1 MKKGFILLR
10 SIFMIGAIAA
20 LTIAASGAIFK
31 DSVEVDEN
39 NFASGTVDI
48 SANPP
53 DNAISMTNMKPGDSV
68 TSTLT
73 VVNSGSLDFTY
84 DMSAKKDAGI
94 SAFYDVL
101 DAKIEQGG
109 TTLYQGPLKDLLQ
122 LTTGRR
128 QIASGASEDLTITV
142 SLPLTADNAVMNK
155 YTKVAFDFNAEQL

>member
-1 MKKGFILLR
+1 
-10 SIFMIGAIAA
+10 MIGAIAA
-20 LTIAASGAIFK
+20 LMIAASGAIFK

-39 NFASGTVDI
+39 NFASGTIDI

-73 VVNSGSLDFTY
+73 VVNSGTLDFTY

-101 DAKIEQGG
+101 EAKIEQGG
-109 TTLYQGPLKDLLQ
+109 ATLYQGPFKDLLQ

-128 QIASGASEDLTITV
+128 QINAGASEDIAITV
-142 SLPLTADNAVMNK
+142 SLPLTADTSLANK
-155 YTKVAFDFNAEQL
+155 NTKVAFTFDAEQL

>member
-1 MKKGFILLR
+1 
-10 SIFMIGAIAA
+10 MIGAIAA
-20 LTIAASGAIFK
+20 LMIAASGAIFK

-39 NFASGTVDI
+39 NFASGTIDI

-73 VVNSGSLDFTY
+73 VVNSGTLDFTY

-101 DAKIEQGG
+101 EAKIEQGG
-109 TTLYQGPLKDLLQ
+109 ATLYQGPLKDLLQ

-128 QIASGASEDLTITV
+128 QINAGASEDIAITV
-142 SLPLTADNAVMNK
+142 SLPLTADTSLANK
-155 YTKVAFDFNAEQL
+155 NTKVAFTFDAEQL